1 MCWFMLLCFVHA
13 CVHGCMCSEFLPLCS
28 CSNTYCAAIAVELSI
43 GLCSTKVEQCMG
55 VLEGLLRLTS
65 FLLRAERDGMH
76 RRRDQV
82 SFFPVQMDQRTC
94 FGFCIRFA
102 FFHLWSPEKSYK
114 NVAWHATFVF
124 NVGFCHEH
132 DYGQMCENLSCIE
145 FLLYMYSG
153 KIISSH
159 QSQRM
164 RMFFLGFFYFL
175 SKITRIISNVS
186 L

>member
-1 MCWFMLLCFVHA
+1 
-13 CVHGCMCSEFLPLCS
+13 
-28 CSNTYCAAIAVELSI
+28 
-43 GLCSTKVEQCMG
+43 MG
-55 VLEGLLRLTS
+55 ALEGLLRLTS

-76 RRRDQV
+76 RRRDQI

-102 FFHLWSPEKSYK
+102 FFHLWFPEKSYK

-124 NVGFCHEH
+124 NAGFCHEH

-153 KIISSH
+153 KIIGAH
-159 QSQRM
+159 QSQGA
-164 RMFFLGFFYFL
+164 RMFFL
-175 SKITRIISNVS
+175 SKITGIILYVS
-186 L
+186 LYSYYCRTCCAIFIKYICKFCYTVLYEVKSLYHYVT